1 MAPDSASKKASNTR
15 RWLVLGGL
23 AALAVAAL
31 LTRGFGLMDAGTG
44 AQSVT
49 YRFAEVSRG
58 PVRTVV
64 SASGSVRPV
73 VMVLVG
79 SQVSGQIAELL
90 VDFNS
95 AVKQG
100 EVIARLD
107 PATFQ
112 ARVWQAEADLKV
124 QEANVGMQEAS
135 LIEMAAEVDGAK
147 AALDNA
153 AQDFK
158 RKKELLERKVVAP
171 SVVDTAI
178 ALRDQAAAKLRA
190 VKARQMM
197 QGAQVKNA
205 KALVDERRAQ
215 LKQRQLDLDNSIIRS
230 PVDGVVISR
239 SVDVGQTV
247 AASLQAPTLFTI
259 AQDLRKMQVEVSV
272 DEADIGRIFDN
283 QKVVF
288 TVDSFPGREFA
299 GHVKQVRKAPTE
311 ISNVVTYTVVVAA
324 DNPDLSLLPGMTANV
339 SVVIGERDEALRVPA
354 AALRYQPPAAGNTA
368 ATSANAGRATDRL
381 VERLKKQLD
390 LKPEQE
396 NAVREAFAEVG
407 KKVRAMREAGAS
419 ADEVNAARDKL
430 RQQARERA
438 AEALDTKQREKYWEL
453 VKERAKRQTTRG
465 RAWIVGKDGKP
476 EAVSIVTGISD
487 GALTEVVSGE
497 LQPGQKVITGQSAA
511 PKDSGR
517 RRSFGF

>member
-1 MAPDSASKKASNTR
+1 M
-15 RWLVLGGL
+15 LGGL
-23 AALAVAAL
+23 AALALAAS
-31 LTRGFGLMDAGTG
+31 LTRGFGLLETGAG

-95 AVKQG
+95 VVKQG

-112 ARVWQAEADLKV
+112 ARVWQAEADFKV

-178 ALRDQAAAKLRA
+178 ALRDQADAKLRA

-205 KALVDERRAQ
+205 KALVEERRAQ

-354 AALRYQPPAAGNTA
+354 AALRYQPPAGGATA
-368 ATSANAGRATDRL
+368 ASSTPGSGTDRL

-396 NAVREAFAEVG
+396 SAVREAFAEVG

-419 ADEVNAARDKL
+419 ADEVNAAREKL
-430 RQQARERA
+430 RQQAREKA
-438 AEALDTKQREKYWEL
+438 AEALDPKQREKYWEL
-453 VKERAKRQTTRG
+453 VKERAKRQTARG
-465 RAWIVGKDGKP
+465 RVWIVGKGGKP

-497 LQPGQKVITGQSAA
+497 LKPGQKVVTGQTAQ

-517 RRSFGF
+517 RWSFGF

>member
-1 MAPDSASKKASNTR
+1 MAPRSSNTR

-23 AALAVAAL
+23 AALALAAS
-31 LTRGFGLMDAGTG
+31 LTRGFGLLETGAG

-95 AVKQG
+95 VVKQG

-205 KALVDERRAQ
+205 KALVEERRAQ

-339 SVVIGERDEALRVPA
+339 SVVIGKRDEALRVPA
-354 AALRYQPPAAGNTA
+354 AALRYQPPAGGATA
-368 ATSANAGRATDRL
+368 ASSTPGSGTDRL

-396 NAVREAFAEVG
+396 SAVREAFAEVG

-419 ADEVNAARDKL
+419 ADEVNAAREKL
-430 RQQARERA
+430 RQQAREKA
-438 AEALDTKQREKYWEL
+438 AEALDPKQREKYWEL
-453 VKERAKRQTTRG
+453 VKERAKRQTARG
-465 RAWIVGKDGKP
+465 RVWIVGKGGKP

-497 LQPGQKVITGQSAA
+497 LKPGQKVVTGQTAQ

-517 RRSFGF
+517 RWSFGF

>member
-1 MAPDSASKKASNTR
+1 MAPRSSNTR

-23 AALAVAAL
+23 AALALAAS
-31 LTRGFGLMDAGTG
+31 LTRGFGLLETGAG

-95 AVKQG
+95 VVKQG

-205 KALVDERRAQ
+205 KALVEERRAQ

-354 AALRYQPPAAGNTA
+354 AALRYQPPAGGATA
-368 ATSANAGRATDRL
+368 ASSTPGSGTDRL

-396 NAVREAFAEVG
+396 SAVREAFAEVG

-419 ADEVNAARDKL
+419 ADEVNAAREKL
-430 RQQARERA
+430 RQQAREKA
-438 AEALDTKQREKYWEL
+438 AEALDPKQREKYWEL
-453 VKERAKRQTTRG
+453 VKERAKRQTARG
-465 RAWIVGKDGKP
+465 RVWIVGKGGKP
-476 EAVSIVTGISD
+476 EAVSIVTGISN

-497 LQPGQKVITGQSAA
+497 LKPGQKVVTGQTAQ

-517 RRSFGF
+517 RWSFGF

>member
-1 MAPDSASKKASNTR
+1 MI
-15 RWLVLGGL
+15 
-23 AALAVAAL
+23 AAW
-31 LTRGFGLMDAGTG
+31 LTRGFGLLDGPAGDQ
-44 AQSVT
+44 AVS
-49 YRFAEVSRG
+49 YRLAEATQG
-58 PVRTVV
+58 PIRTVV

-79 SQVSGQIAELL
+79 SQVSGQISELL

-95 AVKQG
+95 PVKQG
-100 EVIARLD
+100 QVIARLD

-197 QGAQVKNA
+197 QKAQVANA
-205 KALVDERRAQ
+205 KALVEERSAQ

-272 DEADIGRIFDN
+272 DEADIGRIFDG

-288 TVDSFPGREFA
+288 TVDSFPGREFE
-299 GHVKQVRKAPTE
+299 GQVKQVRKAPTE
-311 ISNVVTYTVVVAA
+311 IANVVTYTVVVAA
-324 DNPDLSLLPGMTANV
+324 ENSDLFLLPGMTATV
-339 SVVIGERDEALRVPA
+339 SVVIGERADALRVPA
-354 AALRYQPPAAGNTA
+354 AALRY
-368 ATSANAGRATDRL
+368 
-381 VERLKKQLD
+381 
-390 LKPEQE
+390 
-396 NAVREAFAEVG
+396 
-407 KKVRAMREAGAS
+407 
-419 ADEVNAARDKL
+419 
-430 RQQARERA
+430 
-438 AEALDTKQREKYWEL
+438 
-453 VKERAKRQTTRG
+453 
-465 RAWIVGKDGKP
+465 
-476 EAVSIVTGISD
+476 
-487 GALTEVVSGE
+487 
-497 LQPGQKVITGQSAA
+497 
-511 PKDSGR
+511 
-517 RRSFGF
+517 

>member
-1 MAPDSASKKASNTR
+1 MAPRSSNTR

-23 AALAVAAL
+23 AALALAAS
-31 LTRGFGLMDAGTG
+31 LTRGFGLLETGAG

-95 AVKQG
+95 VVKQG

-112 ARVWQAEADLKV
+112 ARVWQAEADFKV

-178 ALRDQAAAKLRA
+178 ALRDQADAKLRA

-205 KALVDERRAQ
+205 KALVEERRAQ

-354 AALRYQPPAAGNTA
+354 AALRYQPPAGGATA
-368 ATSANAGRATDRL
+368 ASSTPGSGTDRL

-396 NAVREAFAEVG
+396 SAVREAFAEVG

-419 ADEVNAARDKL
+419 ADEVNAAREKL
-430 RQQARERA
+430 RQQAREKA
-438 AEALDTKQREKYWEL
+438 AEALDPKQREKYWEL
-453 VKERAKRQTTRG
+453 VKERAKRQTARG
-465 RAWIVGKDGKP
+465 RVWIVGKGGKP

-497 LQPGQKVITGQSAA
+497 LKPGQKVVTGQTAQ

-517 RRSFGF
+517 RWSFGF